1 VGQRVVVRSRIPGE
15 TGPSGGPAV
24 TDVLGQCTAWE
35 ATTMTVR
42 RESGDEV
49 TIPLSL
55 IVSGKPVPPRP
66 SVRGR
71 VTAAA
76 AQSRSHAMFTD
87 VTTAPL
93 GGWTI
98 RWSDATP
105 ARRVNSVLAMDE
117 PRLADPVGAVVE
129 RYAALGRPPIAAV
142 LPGSTADALFA
153 EAGWVLHRVE
163 ADAYFQIAGVA
174 ACRRNLAE
182 PPSYGVD
189 LTDLPARP
197 TAQRVEATIGEDARA
212 IGAYEDDWLGISA
225 VWVSSERRRRGLGL
239 AVIARLLGWGA
250 ELGATTTYLQV
261 LSDNEPALAL
271 YARLGFTPHHTYRYL
286 TPPS

>member
-1 VGQRVVVRSRIPGE
+1 MVVRSRIPGQ
-15 TGPSGGPAV
+15 TGPSGGPAA
-24 TDVLGQCTAWE
+24 TDVLGECVAWE
-35 ATTMTVR
+35 AASMTVL
-42 RESGDEV
+42 RESGEEV

-71 VTAAA
+71 VSPAA
-76 AQSRSHAMFTD
+76 AQARSHAMFTD

-93 GGWTI
+93 GGWLV
-98 RWSDATP
+98 RWSGATP

-117 PRLADPVGAVVE
+117 SGLADPVGSVVE

-142 LPGSTADALFA
+142 LPGSSADALFTA
-153 EAGWVLHRVE
+153 AGWVLHREE

-182 PPSYGVD
+182 PPSYGVE
-189 LTDLPARP
+189 LTDLPSRP
-197 TAQRVEATIGEDARA
+197 TVERVEATIGEDAHA
-212 IGAYEDDWLGISA
+212 IGAYEDDWLGISG
-225 VWVSSERRRRGLGL
+225 VWVNPERRRRGLGL

-261 LSDNEPALAL
+261 LSDNEPALTL